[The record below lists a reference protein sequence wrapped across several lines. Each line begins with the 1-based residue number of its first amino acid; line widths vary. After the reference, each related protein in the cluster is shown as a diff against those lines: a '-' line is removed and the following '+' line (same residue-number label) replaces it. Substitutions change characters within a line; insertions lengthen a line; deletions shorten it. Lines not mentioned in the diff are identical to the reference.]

1 MWVWVPKKSDRQK
14 KKYTIYIVLI
24 ALRLFSDH
32 INHCL
37 IIGAAGKIANL
48 LDIFYSIII
57 AWSQLNHYK
66 SLLYIESTFFIV
78 FSSFAFFR
86 IFFLHI
92 LTGLQ
97 ATKKKKQ
104 IPSLPRSEK
113 QKKIEPIC
121 ASGDYIKL
129 VIRQCNCQKSSI
141 KIAENKI
148 QMSHRSE

>member
-97 ATKKKKQ
+97 ATKKKNKYHLSQ
-104 IPSLPRSEK
+104 EAKS
-113 QKKIEPIC
+113 KK
-121 ASGDYIKL
+121 KL
-129 VIRQCNCQKSSI
+129 SPFVLAVII
-141 KIAENKI
+141 
-148 QMSHRSE
+148 